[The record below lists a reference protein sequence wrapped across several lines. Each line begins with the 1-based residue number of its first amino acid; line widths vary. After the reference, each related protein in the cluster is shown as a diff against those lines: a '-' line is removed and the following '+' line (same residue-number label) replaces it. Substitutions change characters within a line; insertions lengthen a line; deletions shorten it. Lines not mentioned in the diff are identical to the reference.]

1 MNIVERFKASGKSQ
15 SLDFLNE
22 LSKTSW
28 PQHALCDACVY
39 AAQNNHSDLF
49 NWAHRRVE
57 EPLRLQIDRKCLEM
71 ASHRGHDFVFNVVS
85 PKAFAVGL
93 KKLFSNAASKGH
105 ENFISGL
112 IAQCG
117 LSPEH
122 RIAVLI
128 SATRNGHLQM
138 VKKYVPATPNPL
150 VFEEMF
156 LAAAQKGQQDVLE
169 WLENIPNTESLMKDE
184 KYFLKWLREA
194 VANAHPNVVQHLLTS
209 EKWEAARQPQS
220 LSFEAQ
226 MVANLNMLLRVSQ
239 DSDKKHAVLQMLLP
253 YVSFE
258 KWQKSHRYLDPFKNE
273 YMFSI
278 FAAHQKKVL
287 QEAVLQ
293 EAVQTHASSS
303 SRRKM

>member
-1 MNIVERFKASGKSQ
+1 MNIIEKFKANGKTQ

-39 AAQNNHSDLF
+39 AAQNNYPDLF
-49 NWAHRRVE
+49 NWAHSRVE
-57 EPLRLQIDRKCLEM
+57 ESLQLQTDRKCLEM

-93 KKLFSNAASKGH
+93 KKLFSRAASKGH
-105 ENFISGL
+105 ENFIAGL
-112 IAQCG
+112 IAKSG

-122 RIAVLI
+122 QIAVLI
-128 SATRNGHLQM
+128 SATRNGHLQIL
-138 VKKYVPATPNPL
+138 KKYAPTTPNHL

-156 LAAAQKGQQDVLE
+156 LAASQKGQQDVLE
-169 WLENIPNTESLMKDE
+169 WLENTPHTESLMKDE
-184 KYFLKWLREA
+184 RYFLKWLREA

-209 EKWEAARQPQS
+209 EKWGAARQPQS
-220 LSFEAQ
+220 LNFEAH

-239 DSDKKHAVLQMLLP
+239 DSDKKHEVLQMLLP

-258 KWQKSHRYLDPFKNE
+258 KWQKSQRYLDPFKNE

-287 QEAVLQ
+287 QEAV
-293 EAVQTHASSS
+293 QTPASSS